1 MIYLTTNTLILVS
14 SLFEGLLLDNY
25 QMRTAGT
32 ISVIFLW
39 FKVFDWLRL
48 FDGTAFFTK
57 LITETLWSIRD
68 FVIVLLV
75 WYFMFGTAFYIINMN
90 RLEGNDVV
98 PDIFNFWALDAFI
111 VLYELSLGEFQTD
124 AY

>member
-1 MIYLTTNTLILVS
+1 
-14 SLFEGLLLDNY
+14 
-25 QMRTAGT
+25 MRTAAT

-57 LITETLWSIRD
+57 LITETCYSILD

-75 WYFMFGTAFYIINMN
+75 WYFMFGTAFYILNMN
-90 RLEGNDVV
+90 RTENELV
-98 PDIFNFWALDAFI
+98 PDISGFWAIDAF
-111 VLYELSLGEFQTD
+111 VNLYELSLGEF
-124 AY
+124 

>member
-1 MIYLTTNTLILVS
+1 
-14 SLFEGLLLDNY
+14 
-25 QMRTAGT
+25 MRTAGT

-124 AY
+124 AF